1 MELGNEMTAVIFRQE
16 LLIGKGRKFMFQVV
30 LLVNMWIV
38 LYVHMQCKYCSGSA
52 RGTNEEIQYLNIGE
66 MLQGQ

>member
-1 MELGNEMTAVIFRQE
+1 MLVTQFVYQVFQSTVFFVVMELGNEMTAVVFRQE

-52 RGTNEEIQYLNIGE
+52 
-66 MLQGQ
+66 